1 MAHFA
6 KVENGIV
13 TQVVRVSDEHEHRG
27 QEYLNEIGLI
37 GTWIQ
42 TSFNSNFRGKFA
54 GIGDEYF
61 ENEDVFRSSP
71 YYPSWVW
78 DSATSG
84 WVAPVA
90 LPEDAKTKENPDGVT
105 YRWDED
111 SVSWVAVKS
120 EPSE

>member
-54 GIGDEYF
+54 GIGDQYF
-61 ENEDVFRSSP
+61 ENEDVFRSLP

-78 DSATSG
+78 DSETSG

-90 LPEDAKTKENPDGVT
+90 LPEDAKTTENPDGVL

-111 SVSWVAVKS
+111 SVSWAAV
-120 EPSE
+120 EAD